1 MRRHPRPGLTL
12 TEVLVAMFVMALG
25 LMALATLFPLGALQI
40 GQALK
45 DDRTA
50 QTAMLADGWLRVYW
64 RDAAAAYTTN
74 PSALPAENA
83 LAGLDDPNVLTVVPS
98 GSSTYT
104 YTAPTAGAAMAL
116 LPSSAALNNT
126 GSTATPTPG
135 FVTSPY
141 DTSLVGVQATSSSGD
156 PSRTVRP
163 NGRSLGQT
171 ASYPVLIDP
180 LGWLSRSGTAAV
192 GFERHWVGRAGA
204 PGAGGA
210 VYGFA
215 PTATPLLLPRRNTAI
230 TGSLTA
236 AYPAFALTDD
246 LTYQPNGGSGQT
258 TTDPSTGAATP
269 QPLGRQGRYT
279 WAALIQRP
287 DNSLAHKATL
297 KVLVFDGR
305 PVGFAAAGDEVVLMN
320 DPVPANNVQFHAGA
334 TAGSRSMSLLLPP
347 RGPDQA
353 PLLRRGGWV
362 MLAVTEPA
370 TVTSPPTFPGNRP
383 GVRKVS
389 FHRVTGLTTD
399 DELAAGQPSP
409 LTGSPVVQYSGGP
422 QMAVTPVA
430 IDIDPP
436 VPAEFITPAAGQPPL
451 ATQVIL
457 LAGLSEVFDR
467 PDLDAS
473 N

>member
-1 MRRHPRPGLTL
+1 MRRNRRPGLTL

-25 LMALATLFPLGALQI
+25 LMALATLFPLGALQV

-83 LAGLDDPNVLTVVPS
+83 LAGLDDPNVLTV
-98 GSSTYT
+98 TYPGGNLT
-104 YTAPTAGAAMAL
+104 YTAPTAGAAVAL
-116 LPSSAALNNT
+116 LPAGGALNTT
-126 GSTATPTPG
+126 GSTMTPTPG
-135 FVTSPY
+135 FVTNPY

-163 NGRSLGQT
+163 NGRSLT
-171 ASYPVLIDP
+171 PTPSYPVLVDP

-192 GFERHWVGRAGA
+192 GFERHWVGLAGA
-204 PGAGGA
+204 PSTPINKGA
-210 VYGFA
+210 VYGIA
-215 PTATPLLLPRRNTAI
+215 PGATPLLLPRRNTAV
-230 TGSLTA
+230 TGSLTSAYA
-236 AYPAFALTDD
+236 ACALTDD

-287 DNSLAHKATL
+287 DNSLAHKASL

-305 PVGFAAAGDEVVLMN
+305 PVGFAAAGDEVVLTGSFVN
-320 DPVPANNVQFHAGA
+320 PNGPSPVGTVAG
-334 TAGSRSMSLLLPP
+334 GDRSLTLSVPT
-347 RGPDQA
+347 RGADQA
-353 PLLRRGGWV
+353 PLVRRGGWV
-362 MLAVTEPA
+362 AVAVLETQA
-370 TVTSPPTFPGNRP
+370 TVGSLPANTPRP
-383 GVRKVS
+383 GVRRVS
-389 FHRVTGLTTD
+389 FHRITGLTA
-399 DELAAGQPSP
+399 DEETTTPQFPSG
-409 LTGSPVVQYSGGP
+409 TNVS
-422 QMAVTPVA
+422 VTPVA
-430 IDIDPP
+430 LDLDPP
-436 VPAEFITPAAGQPPL
+436 LPAEFTVPSPAAPAPPCL
-451 ATQVIL
+451 PLTASPQVIL